1 MEQIGI
7 VSGYFIIFAML
18 MIAVFVILD
27 GYECY
32 SHGVFH
38 GVIQIANLDLTSAG
52 DTDLSVDLSF
62 NAWLQSRLHTMKID
76 TVDCISHIDTPSG
89 LHLKMFDTTAML
101 LSLAVKPKPL
111 WSAWDGSTFG
121 SHGDPIYSVNGRV
134 AISHVN
140 FINLRKMLTNDTMS
154 IPSDSTHKLMT
165 ECAIDGVLELFSV
178 PAMSI
183 SIKKYSF
190 MSHKHF
196 SFDQPTID
204 NINKVTTS
212 DHRSLNVINDIAF
225 YLRSF
230 LSKLPALGSSLAMIS
245 QSDYETLVNDFAA
258 SPSAIIDLVLSP
270 LQNGRGSFSDNFDMA
285 QVDFGYDLSIPPAY
299 IPSFLMNVYVP
310 PLAVRVSSGTP
321 GSGWSWLVSTQP
333 FTLDLSMRT
342 SISASVGCGDT
353 AGSCT
358 LMTPVYGF
366 VSNAFSNL
374 QDTFEFDMVGDDN
387 VVYRALGRHTSIRY
401 SASLDYQ
408 VPASNVVNDMGLTS
422 CLNVTVADQWSLK
435 NACLMKQPG
444 RSEVDVSFD
453 IPSFDGTSGSYF
465 GMSSAFTWTYA
476 ALSNNPTAMPTIA
489 PTMPPSFPPTLS
501 PTIMPTTGTPSVA
514 PTRAPSQ
521 PTTVPT
527 IAPTA
532 PTLEPSYTLTPT
544 VALVPSCTP
553 TVAPTVAHTVA
564 LFVIQVRLFSPSCR
578 FFLSIVF
585 KPITVVSY
593 STGDPKSQSRRRH
606 WQPWLRPHICRCSG
620 VAQIRPDVSHPI
632 LRHVCSSVGHV

>member
-1 MEQIGI
+1 MERVGI
-7 VSGYFIIFAML
+7 ISGYFAIFAML
-18 MIAVFVILD
+18 IIAVFVILD

-32 SHGVFH
+32 SHGMFH
-38 GVIQIANLDLTSAG
+38 GVIQIANVDLTSSG
-52 DTDLSVDLSF
+52 ETDLSMDLTF
-62 NAWLQSRLHTMKID
+62 NAWLQSRLHTMKISA
-76 TVDCISHIDTPSG
+76 VDCISHVDTPSG

-101 LSLAVKPKPL
+101 SLAVKPKSL

-121 SHGDPIYSVNGRV
+121 GHEGDPIYLVNGRV

-140 FINLRKMLTNDTMS
+140 FTNLRKMLTNDTMS
-154 IPSDSTHKLMT
+154 IPSDNTHTLIT
-165 ECAIDGVLELFSV
+165 ECAIDGVLQLFSV

-183 SIKKYSF
+183 SIKKYAF
-190 MSHKHF
+190 TSHKHF

-204 NINKVTTS
+204 SINKVTPS

-245 QSDYETLVNDFAA
+245 QNDYETLVNDIAT

-285 QVDFGYDLSIPPAY
+285 QVDFGYDLGIPPAY

-310 PLAVRVSSGTP
+310 PLVVRVSSGTP

-333 FTLDLSMRT
+333 FTMDLSMTT

-353 AGSCT
+353 SGSCT

-387 VVYRALGRHTSIRY
+387 VVYRALGRHTSISY
-401 SASLDYQ
+401 SASLNYQ
-408 VPASNVVNDMGLTS
+408 LPASNVVNDMGLTS

-476 ALSNNPTAMPTIA
+476 DLSINPTAVTTSAPTTPPSSSPTIRPTAMPT
-489 PTMPPSFPPTLS
+489 TVS
-501 PTIMPTTGTPSVA
+501 PSVA
-514 PTRAPSQ
+514 PTMVPTQ
-521 PTTVPT
+521 PTMAPT

-532 PTLEPSYTLTPT
+532 T
-544 VALVPSCTP
+544 
-553 TVAPTVAHTVA
+553 PTVAHTVA
-564 LFVIQVRLFSPSCR
+564 LFVVQVRLSLSYRFSFR
-578 FFLSIVF
+578 LFLHQYFVVVF
-585 KPITVVSY
+585 SA
-593 STGDPKSQSRRRH
+593 GDQKSQSKRRH
-606 WQPWLRPHICRCSG
+606 WQPWLRPHIHRCSG
-620 VAQIRPDVSHPI
+620 VAQIRPDISHPT
-632 LRHVCSSVGHV
+632 LRHVCSPVGHV